1 MIQIDLPT
9 LVKRLNLFS
18 RQALEMAASECMS
31 QQAAEITVSH
41 VLIQM
46 LAMPRSDLRVITRQG
61 DIGMEELRQA
71 LTVENYTTARSADSY
86 PAFSPML
93 VEWLKEGWLL
103 ASAEMQHSELRG
115 GVLLLALLHSPL
127 RYIPPAAAQLLTG
140 INRDRLQQD
149 FVQWT
154 QESAES
160 VVPDADCKGAGALT
174 DVADSLLARY
184 AKNMTED
191 ARNDRLDPVL
201 CRDHEIDLMIDI
213 LCRRRKNNPV
223 VVGEAGVGKSAL
235 IEGLALRIVA
245 GQVPD
250 KLKNTDIMTLDLGA
264 LQAGASV
271 KGEFEKRF
279 KGLMAE
285 VISSPVPVILFID
298 EAHTLIGAG
307 NQQGGLDISNLLKP
321 ALARGELKTIAATT
335 WSEYKKYFE
344 KDAALSRRFQLVKVS
359 EPNAAEATIILR
371 GLSAVY
377 EQSHG
382 VLIDDDALQAAATL
396 SERYLSGRQL
406 PDKAIDV
413 LDTACARV
421 AINLSS
427 PPKQISALTT
437 LSHQQEAEI
446 RQLEREL
453 RIGLRTNTSRMTEV
467 LVQYDETLT
476 ALDELEAAWHQ
487 QQTLVQEIIALRQQL
502 LGMAE
507 DDAASLPHVDA
518 VEDTPPESEQDNTGA
533 KLADEAGSE
542 QPEETAETVSP
553 VQRLAQLTAELDALH
568 NDRLLVSPHVD
579 KKQIAA
585 VIAEWTGVPL
595 NRLSQNE
602 MSVITDLPVWLG
614 DTIKGQDLA
623 IASLHK
629 HLLTARA
636 DLRRPGRPLGA
647 FLLAGPSGVGKTETV
662 LQLAELLYGGRQYL
676 TTINM
681 SEFQEKH
688 TVSRLIG
695 SPPGYVGYGEGGVLT
710 EAIRQKPYSVVL
722 LDEVEKAHPD
732 VLNLFYQAFDKGEMA
747 DGEGRLIDCKNIVF
761 FLTSNL
767 GYQVIVEHAD
777 DPETM
782 QEVLYPVLADFFK
795 PALLA
800 RMEVV
805 PYQSLKTRALGVL
818 PADLN
823 LRDQVGPTFD
833 QVFTSADDNKLVVP
847 QFLTRYGLQSYFVK
861 QRDELVEL
869 TAMDSWVLNLTRS
882 VKYSDADRAEIQR
895 QLTEQ
900 YISDYTATWR
910 AGMDNLNI
918 RNFESIGQ
926 LTGALEQVISG
937 DLPLQRALTVLRDN
951 TQPGVFSEKLSA
963 KEREEALAEPDYQ
976 LLTRLGHE
984 FAPENSTLAV
994 QKDKESTMQAVYQ
1007 QLTELHRYLLAI
1019 QNAPV
1024 PGKSALKAVQLRLDQ
1039 NSSDPIFA
1047 TRQMAKTLPAPLN
1060 RWVGRLAD
1068 QAWHVVMVEAV
1079 HYMEVDWRD
1088 SVVKPFNEQLANN
1101 YPFNPRSAQDASLD
1115 AFERFFK
1122 PDGIL
1127 DTFYQQNLKL
1137 FIDNDLSL
1145 EDGDNSVIIRE
1156 DIIAQL
1162 KTAQKIRDIF
1172 FSKQNGLGT
1181 SFAVETVSLSGNKRR
1196 SVLNLDGQLVD
1207 YSQGRNYTA
1216 HLVWPNNMREGNE
1229 SKLTLVGANGGAP
1242 RSISFSGPWAQFR
1255 LFGAGQLTGVQDGNF
1270 TVRFSVDGGAMTY
1283 RVHIRCSSNCYRLT
1297 TPLRAQQRCG
1307 WPHLNSKTMSAG
1319 CNNFLIPPRYS
1330 RWKPGC
1336 R

>member
-1 MIQIDLPT
+1 MIQIDLTT
-9 LVKRLNLFS
+9 LVKRLNPFS
-18 RQALEMAASECMS
+18 KQALEMAASECMS
-31 QQAAEITVSH
+31 QQAAEINVAH

-46 LAMPRSDLRVITRQG
+46 LTIPRSDLRVIAEHADISG
-61 DIGMEELRQA
+61 DELRQT
-71 LTVENYTTARSADSY
+71 LTVENYTTSRSADSY

-93 VEWLKEGWLL
+93 VEWLKESWLL
-103 ASAEMQHSELRG
+103 ASAEMQQTELRG
-115 GVLLLALLHSPL
+115 GVLLLALLHTPL
-127 RYIPPAAAQLLTG
+127 RYVPPAAARLLTN
-140 INRDRLQQD
+140 INRDQLQQD
-149 FVQWT
+149 FAGWT
-154 QESAES
+154 KASAES
-160 VVPDADCKGAGALT
+160 VVLT
-174 DVADSLLARY
+174 DGQSGQHATVAGEETLLARY

-191 ARNDRLDPVL
+191 ARNGKLDPVL
-201 CRDHEIDLMIDI
+201 CRDNEIDLMIDI

-250 KLKNTDIMTLDLGA
+250 KLCDTNIMTLDLGA

-285 VISSPVPVILFID
+285 VIQSPKQVILFID

-382 VLIDDDALQAAATL
+382 VLIDDEALQAAATL

-437 LSHQQEAEI
+437 LSHQCEAEM
-446 RQLEREL
+446 RQLEREI
-453 RIGLRTNTSRMTEV
+453 RIGLRTDTSRLTDV
-467 LVQYDETLT
+467 IVQYDETLT
-476 ALDELEAAWHQ
+476 ALDELNAAWQ
-487 QQTLVQEIIALRQQL
+487 QQQALVQEIIAPRKGLLEEPEIPPAEENTSDAENSGDITPQDETETSGQEGETEPQL
-502 LGMAE
+502 SPAE
-507 DDAASLPHVDA
+507 
-518 VEDTPPESEQDNTGA
+518 
-533 KLADEAGSE
+533 
-542 QPEETAETVSP
+542 
-553 VQRLAQLTAELDALH
+553 RLSQLTAELDALH
-568 NDRLLVSPHVD
+568 DTQLLVSPHVD

-602 MSVITDLPVWLG
+602 ISVITDLPQWLG
-614 DTIKGQDLA
+614 DTIKGQNLA
-623 IASLHK
+623 IKHLHK

-767 GYQVIVEHAD
+767 GYQVIVEYAD
-777 DPETM
+777 NPEAM
-782 QEVLYPVLADFFK
+782 KEALYPVLSDFFK

-805 PYQSLKTRALGVL
+805 PYLPLSRDTLATIISGKLARLDNVLRSRFNAEVVIAPAVTDEIMQRVTRAENGARMLESVIDGEMLPPLSLLLLQKMAANAVITRISLGVTNGAFT
-818 PADLN
+818 ADIEEEMA
-823 LRDQVGPTFD
+823 V
-833 QVFTSADDNKLVVP
+833 SDDTP
-847 QFLTRYGLQSYFVK
+847 
-861 QRDELVEL
+861 
-869 TAMDSWVLNLTRS
+869 
-882 VKYSDADRAEIQR
+882 
-895 QLTEQ
+895 
-900 YISDYTATWR
+900 
-910 AGMDNLNI
+910 
-918 RNFESIGQ
+918 
-926 LTGALEQVISG
+926 
-937 DLPLQRALTVLRDN
+937 
-951 TQPGVFSEKLSA
+951 
-963 KEREEALAEPDYQ
+963 EP
-976 LLTRLGHE
+976 
-984 FAPENSTLAV
+984 
-994 QKDKESTMQAVYQ
+994 
-1007 QLTELHRYLLAI
+1007 
-1019 QNAPV
+1019 
-1024 PGKSALKAVQLRLDQ
+1024 
-1039 NSSDPIFA
+1039 
-1047 TRQMAKTLPAPLN
+1047 
-1060 RWVGRLAD
+1060 
-1068 QAWHVVMVEAV
+1068 
-1079 HYMEVDWRD
+1079 
-1088 SVVKPFNEQLANN
+1088 
-1101 YPFNPRSAQDASLD
+1101 
-1115 AFERFFK
+1115 
-1122 PDGIL
+1122 
-1127 DTFYQQNLKL
+1127 
-1137 FIDNDLSL
+1137 
-1145 EDGDNSVIIRE
+1145 
-1156 DIIAQL
+1156 
-1162 KTAQKIRDIF
+1162 
-1172 FSKQNGLGT
+1172 
-1181 SFAVETVSLSGNKRR
+1181 ETVEDAAL
-1196 SVLNLDGQLVD
+1196 
-1207 YSQGRNYTA
+1207 
-1216 HLVWPNNMREGNE
+1216 
-1229 SKLTLVGANGGAP
+1229 
-1242 RSISFSGPWAQFR
+1242 
-1255 LFGAGQLTGVQDGNF
+1255 
-1270 TVRFSVDGGAMTY
+1270 
-1283 RVHIRCSSNCYRLT
+1283 
-1297 TPLRAQQRCG
+1297 
-1307 WPHLNSKTMSAG
+1307 
-1319 CNNFLIPPRYS
+1319 
-1330 RWKPGC
+1330 
-1336 R
+1336 

>member
-1 MIQIDLPT
+1 MIQIDLPA

-41 VLIQM
+41 VLMQM
-46 LAMPRSDLRVITRQG
+46 LAMPRSDLRVITRQS

-71 LTVENYTTARSADSY
+71 LTVENYPTARSADSY

-93 VEWLKEGWLL
+93 VEWLKESWLL

-127 RYIPPAAAQLLTG
+127 RYIPPAAARLLTG
-140 INRDRLQQD
+140 INRDRLHQD
-149 FVQWT
+149 FAQWT
-154 QESAES
+154 RESAES
-160 VVPDADCKGAGALT
+160 VVPDAEGKGAGTLT
-174 DVADSLLARY
+174 DAADSLLARY
-184 AKNMTED
+184 AKNMTAD
-191 ARNDRLDPVL
+191 ARNGGLDPVL

-245 GQVPD
+245 DQVPD

-285 VISSPVPVILFID
+285 VISSPVPIILFID

-427 PPKQISALTT
+427 PPKRISALTT

-446 RQLEREL
+446 RQLKREL
-453 RIGLRTNTSRMTEV
+453 RIGLRTDTSRMTGV
-467 LVQYDETLT
+467 LEQYDETLT
-476 ALDELEAAWHQ
+476 ALDELEATWHQ
-487 QQTLVQEIIALRQQL
+487 QQALVREIIALRQQL
-502 LGMAE
+502 LGVAE
-507 DDAASLPHVDA
+507 DDAASLSDADA
-518 VEDTPPESEQDNTGA
+518 VEDTPSESEQDNIGVA
-533 KLADEAGSE
+533 PADEAGSA

-553 VQRLAQLTAELDALH
+553 VQRLAQLTAQLDALH
-568 NDRLLVSPHVD
+568 NDQLLISPHVD

-782 QEVLYPVLADFFK
+782 QEALYPVLADFFK

-805 PYQSLKTRALGVL
+805 PYLPLSKETLVTIIAGKLARLDNVLRSRFAAEVIIEPEVTDEIMSRITRAENGARMLESVIDGDML
-818 PADLN
+818 PPLS
-823 LRDQVGPTFD
+823 L
-833 QVFTSADDNKLVVP
+833 L
-847 QFLTRYGLQSYFVK
+847 LLQK
-861 QRDELVEL
+861 MAAN
-869 TAMDSWVLNLTRS
+869 TAIAR
-882 VKYSDADRAEIQR
+882 
-895 QLTEQ
+895 
-900 YISDYTATWR
+900 
-910 AGMDNLNI
+910 I
-918 RNFESIGQ
+918 R
-926 LTGALEQVISG
+926 
-937 DLPLQRALTVLRDN
+937 
-951 TQPGVFSEKLSA
+951 LSA
-963 KEREEALAEPDYQ
+963 TDGAFTADVEDVRDDESVTEDD
-976 LLTRLGHE
+976 
-984 FAPENSTLAV
+984 AV
-994 QKDKESTMQAVYQ
+994 
-1007 QLTELHRYLLAI
+1007 L
-1019 QNAPV
+1019 
-1024 PGKSALKAVQLRLDQ
+1024 
-1039 NSSDPIFA
+1039 
-1047 TRQMAKTLPAPLN
+1047 
-1060 RWVGRLAD
+1060 
-1068 QAWHVVMVEAV
+1068 
-1079 HYMEVDWRD
+1079 
-1088 SVVKPFNEQLANN
+1088 
-1101 YPFNPRSAQDASLD
+1101 
-1115 AFERFFK
+1115 
-1122 PDGIL
+1122 
-1127 DTFYQQNLKL
+1127 
-1137 FIDNDLSL
+1137 
-1145 EDGDNSVIIRE
+1145 
-1156 DIIAQL
+1156 
-1162 KTAQKIRDIF
+1162 
-1172 FSKQNGLGT
+1172 
-1181 SFAVETVSLSGNKRR
+1181 
-1196 SVLNLDGQLVD
+1196 
-1207 YSQGRNYTA
+1207 
-1216 HLVWPNNMREGNE
+1216 
-1229 SKLTLVGANGGAP
+1229 
-1242 RSISFSGPWAQFR
+1242 
-1255 LFGAGQLTGVQDGNF
+1255 
-1270 TVRFSVDGGAMTY
+1270 
-1283 RVHIRCSSNCYRLT
+1283 
-1297 TPLRAQQRCG
+1297 
-1307 WPHLNSKTMSAG
+1307 
-1319 CNNFLIPPRYS
+1319 
-1330 RWKPGC
+1330 
-1336 R
+1336 

>member
-1 MIQIDLPT
+1 MIQIDLTT
-9 LVKRLNLFS
+9 LVKRLNPFS
-18 RQALEMAASECMS
+18 KQALEMAASECMS
-31 QQAAEITVSH
+31 QQAAEINVAH

-46 LAMPRSDLRVITRQG
+46 LTIPRSDLRVIAEHADISG
-61 DIGMEELRQA
+61 DELRQT
-71 LTVENYTTARSADSY
+71 LTVENYTTSRSADSY

-93 VEWLKEGWLL
+93 VEWLKESWLL
-103 ASAEMQHSELRG
+103 ASAEMQQTELRG
-115 GVLLLALLHSPL
+115 GVLLLALLHTPL
-127 RYIPPAAAQLLTG
+127 RYVPPAAARLLTN
-140 INRDRLQQD
+140 INRDQLQQD
-149 FVQWT
+149 FAGWT
-154 QESAES
+154 KASAES
-160 VVPDADCKGAGALT
+160 VVLT
-174 DVADSLLARY
+174 DGQSGQHATVAGEETLLARY

-191 ARNDRLDPVL
+191 ARNGKLDPVL
-201 CRDHEIDLMIDI
+201 CRDNEIDLMIDI

-250 KLKNTDIMTLDLGA
+250 KLRDTNIMTLDLGA

-285 VISSPVPVILFID
+285 VIQSPKQVILFID

-359 EPNAAEATIILR
+359 EPNAAEAIIILR

-382 VLIDDDALQAAATL
+382 VLIDDEALQAAATL

-437 LSHQQEAEI
+437 LSHQCEAEM
-446 RQLEREL
+446 RQLEREI
-453 RIGLRTNTSRMTEV
+453 RIGLRTDTSRLTDV
-467 LVQYDETLT
+467 IAQYDETLT
-476 ALDELEAAWHQ
+476 ALDELNAAWQ
-487 QQTLVQEIIALRQQL
+487 QQQALVQEIIALRKGLLEEPKIPPAEENTSDAENSGDITPQDETETSGQEGETEPQL
-502 LGMAE
+502 SPAE
-507 DDAASLPHVDA
+507 
-518 VEDTPPESEQDNTGA
+518 
-533 KLADEAGSE
+533 
-542 QPEETAETVSP
+542 
-553 VQRLAQLTAELDALH
+553 RLSQLTAELDALH
-568 NDRLLVSPHVD
+568 DTQLLVSPHVD

-602 MSVITDLPVWLG
+602 MSVITDLPQWLG
-614 DTIKGQDLA
+614 DTIKGQNLA
-623 IASLHK
+623 IKHLHK

-767 GYQVIVEHAD
+767 GYQVIVEYAD
-777 DPETM
+777 NPEAM
-782 QEVLYPVLADFFK
+782 KEALYPVLSDFFK

-805 PYQSLKTRALGVL
+805 PYLPLSRDTLATIISGKLARLDNVLRSRFNAEVVIAPAVTDEIMQRVTRAENGARMLESVIDGEMLPPLSFLLLQKMAANAVITRISLGVTNGAFT
-818 PADLN
+818 ADIEEEMA
-823 LRDQVGPTFD
+823 V
-833 QVFTSADDNKLVVP
+833 SDDTP
-847 QFLTRYGLQSYFVK
+847 
-861 QRDELVEL
+861 
-869 TAMDSWVLNLTRS
+869 
-882 VKYSDADRAEIQR
+882 
-895 QLTEQ
+895 
-900 YISDYTATWR
+900 
-910 AGMDNLNI
+910 
-918 RNFESIGQ
+918 
-926 LTGALEQVISG
+926 
-937 DLPLQRALTVLRDN
+937 
-951 TQPGVFSEKLSA
+951 
-963 KEREEALAEPDYQ
+963 EP
-976 LLTRLGHE
+976 
-984 FAPENSTLAV
+984 
-994 QKDKESTMQAVYQ
+994 
-1007 QLTELHRYLLAI
+1007 
-1019 QNAPV
+1019 
-1024 PGKSALKAVQLRLDQ
+1024 
-1039 NSSDPIFA
+1039 
-1047 TRQMAKTLPAPLN
+1047 
-1060 RWVGRLAD
+1060 
-1068 QAWHVVMVEAV
+1068 
-1079 HYMEVDWRD
+1079 
-1088 SVVKPFNEQLANN
+1088 
-1101 YPFNPRSAQDASLD
+1101 
-1115 AFERFFK
+1115 
-1122 PDGIL
+1122 
-1127 DTFYQQNLKL
+1127 
-1137 FIDNDLSL
+1137 
-1145 EDGDNSVIIRE
+1145 
-1156 DIIAQL
+1156 
-1162 KTAQKIRDIF
+1162 
-1172 FSKQNGLGT
+1172 
-1181 SFAVETVSLSGNKRR
+1181 ETVEDAAL
-1196 SVLNLDGQLVD
+1196 
-1207 YSQGRNYTA
+1207 
-1216 HLVWPNNMREGNE
+1216 
-1229 SKLTLVGANGGAP
+1229 
-1242 RSISFSGPWAQFR
+1242 
-1255 LFGAGQLTGVQDGNF
+1255 
-1270 TVRFSVDGGAMTY
+1270 
-1283 RVHIRCSSNCYRLT
+1283 
-1297 TPLRAQQRCG
+1297 
-1307 WPHLNSKTMSAG
+1307 
-1319 CNNFLIPPRYS
+1319 
-1330 RWKPGC
+1330 
-1336 R
+1336 

>member
-1 MIQIDLPT
+1 MIQIDLTT
-9 LVKRLNLFS
+9 LVKRLNPFS
-18 RQALEMAASECMS
+18 KQALEMAASECMS
-31 QQAAEITVSH
+31 QQAAEINVAH

-46 LAMPRSDLRVITRQG
+46 LTIPRSDLRVIAEHADISG
-61 DIGMEELRQA
+61 DELRQT
-71 LTVENYTTARSADSY
+71 LTVENYTTSRSADSY

-93 VEWLKEGWLL
+93 VEWLKESWLL
-103 ASAEMQHSELRG
+103 ASAEMQQTELRG
-115 GVLLLALLHSPL
+115 GVLLLALLHTPL
-127 RYIPPAAAQLLTG
+127 RYVPPAAARLLTN
-140 INRDRLQQD
+140 INRDQLQQD
-149 FVQWT
+149 FAGWT
-154 QESAES
+154 KASAES
-160 VVPDADCKGAGALT
+160 VVLT
-174 DVADSLLARY
+174 DGQSGQHATVAGEETLLARY

-191 ARNDRLDPVL
+191 ARNGKLDPVL
-201 CRDHEIDLMIDI
+201 CRDNEIDLMIDI

-250 KLKNTDIMTLDLGA
+250 KLRDTNIMTLDLGA

-285 VISSPVPVILFID
+285 VIQSPKQVILFID

-359 EPNAAEATIILR
+359 EPNAAEAIIILR

-382 VLIDDDALQAAATL
+382 VLIDDEALQAATTL

-437 LSHQQEAEI
+437 LSHQCEAEM
-446 RQLEREL
+446 RQLEREI
-453 RIGLRTNTSRMTEV
+453 RIGLRTDTSRLTDV
-467 LVQYDETLT
+467 IAQYDETLT
-476 ALDELEAAWHQ
+476 ALDELNAAWQ
-487 QQTLVQEIIALRQQL
+487 QQQALVQEIIALRKGLLEEPKIPPAEENTSDAENSGDITPQDETETSGQEGETEPQL
-502 LGMAE
+502 SPAE
-507 DDAASLPHVDA
+507 
-518 VEDTPPESEQDNTGA
+518 
-533 KLADEAGSE
+533 
-542 QPEETAETVSP
+542 
-553 VQRLAQLTAELDALH
+553 RLSQLTAELDALH
-568 NDRLLVSPHVD
+568 DTQLLVSPHVD

-602 MSVITDLPVWLG
+602 MSVITDLPQWLG
-614 DTIKGQDLA
+614 DTIKGQNLA
-623 IASLHK
+623 IKHLHK

-767 GYQVIVEHAD
+767 GYQVIVEYAD
-777 DPETM
+777 NPEAM
-782 QEVLYPVLADFFK
+782 KEALYPVLSDFFK

-805 PYQSLKTRALGVL
+805 PYLPLSRDTLATIISGKLARLDNVLRSRFNAEVVIAPAVTDEIMQRVTRAENGARMLESVIDGEMLPPLSFLLLQKMAANAVITRISLGVTNGAFT
-818 PADLN
+818 ADIEEEMA
-823 LRDQVGPTFD
+823 V
-833 QVFTSADDNKLVVP
+833 SDDTP
-847 QFLTRYGLQSYFVK
+847 
-861 QRDELVEL
+861 
-869 TAMDSWVLNLTRS
+869 
-882 VKYSDADRAEIQR
+882 
-895 QLTEQ
+895 
-900 YISDYTATWR
+900 
-910 AGMDNLNI
+910 
-918 RNFESIGQ
+918 
-926 LTGALEQVISG
+926 
-937 DLPLQRALTVLRDN
+937 
-951 TQPGVFSEKLSA
+951 
-963 KEREEALAEPDYQ
+963 EP
-976 LLTRLGHE
+976 
-984 FAPENSTLAV
+984 
-994 QKDKESTMQAVYQ
+994 
-1007 QLTELHRYLLAI
+1007 
-1019 QNAPV
+1019 
-1024 PGKSALKAVQLRLDQ
+1024 
-1039 NSSDPIFA
+1039 
-1047 TRQMAKTLPAPLN
+1047 
-1060 RWVGRLAD
+1060 
-1068 QAWHVVMVEAV
+1068 
-1079 HYMEVDWRD
+1079 
-1088 SVVKPFNEQLANN
+1088 
-1101 YPFNPRSAQDASLD
+1101 
-1115 AFERFFK
+1115 
-1122 PDGIL
+1122 
-1127 DTFYQQNLKL
+1127 
-1137 FIDNDLSL
+1137 
-1145 EDGDNSVIIRE
+1145 
-1156 DIIAQL
+1156 
-1162 KTAQKIRDIF
+1162 
-1172 FSKQNGLGT
+1172 
-1181 SFAVETVSLSGNKRR
+1181 ETVEDAAL
-1196 SVLNLDGQLVD
+1196 
-1207 YSQGRNYTA
+1207 
-1216 HLVWPNNMREGNE
+1216 
-1229 SKLTLVGANGGAP
+1229 
-1242 RSISFSGPWAQFR
+1242 
-1255 LFGAGQLTGVQDGNF
+1255 
-1270 TVRFSVDGGAMTY
+1270 
-1283 RVHIRCSSNCYRLT
+1283 
-1297 TPLRAQQRCG
+1297 
-1307 WPHLNSKTMSAG
+1307 
-1319 CNNFLIPPRYS
+1319 
-1330 RWKPGC
+1330 
-1336 R
+1336 

>member
-1 MIQIDLPT
+1 MIQIDLAT
-9 LVKRLNLFS
+9 LVKRLNPFAK
-18 RQALEMAASECMS
+18 QALEVAASECMS
-31 QQAAEITVSH
+31 QQASEITVAH
-41 VLIQM
+41 VLLQM
-46 LAMPRSDLRVITRQG
+46 LAIPRNDVRVIAERTG
-61 DIGMEELRQA
+61 ISAEDLRQA
-71 LTVENYTTARSADSY
+71 LTVESYPGGRSADGY
-86 PAFSPML
+86 PSFSPML
-93 VEWLKEGWLL
+93 IEWLKESWLL
-103 ASAEMQHSELRG
+103 ASAQMQHSELRS
-115 GVLLLALLHSPL
+115 GVLLLTLLHSPL
-127 RYIPPAAAQLLTG
+127 RYIPPAAARLLTA
-140 INRDRLQQD
+140 INRDQLQQD
-149 FVQWT
+149 FAAWT
-154 QESAES
+154 KESAES
-160 VVPDADCKGAGALT
+160 VDLAGGQTPRAT
-174 DVADSLLARY
+174 ETSDTLLARY
-184 AKNMTED
+184 AKNMTAD
-191 ARNDRLDPVL
+191 ARNGKLDPVL

-453 RIGLRTNTSRMTEV
+453 RIGLRTDTSRMTEV

-487 QQTLVQEIIALRQQL
+487 QQTLVREIIALRQLL
-502 LGMAE
+502 LGVTE
-507 DDAASLPHVDA
+507 DTDA
-518 VEDTPPESEQDNTGA
+518 VVDTPPESEQDNTGTA
-533 KLADEAGSE
+533 PADDAGST

-553 VQRLAQLTAELDALH
+553 VQQLVQLTAELDGLH

-602 MSVITDLPVWLG
+602 MSVITDLTKWLG

-805 PYQSLKTRALGVL
+805 PYLPLSKETLATIIAGKLARLDNVLCSRFGAEVIIEPEVTDEIMSRVTRAENGARMLESVIDGDML
-818 PADLN
+818 PPLSLLLLQKMAANTAIARIRLSAAD
-823 LRDQVGPTFD
+823 GA
-833 QVFTSADDNKLVVP
+833 FTADVEDA
-847 QFLTRYGLQSYFVK
+847 QDDEFVTK
-861 QRDELVEL
+861 DE
-869 TAMDSWVLNLTRS
+869 
-882 VKYSDADRAEIQR
+882 
-895 QLTEQ
+895 
-900 YISDYTATWR
+900 
-910 AGMDNLNI
+910 
-918 RNFESIGQ
+918 
-926 LTGALEQVISG
+926 
-937 DLPLQRALTVLRDN
+937 TVL
-951 TQPGVFSEKLSA
+951 
-963 KEREEALAEPDYQ
+963 
-976 LLTRLGHE
+976 
-984 FAPENSTLAV
+984 
-994 QKDKESTMQAVYQ
+994 
-1007 QLTELHRYLLAI
+1007 
-1019 QNAPV
+1019 
-1024 PGKSALKAVQLRLDQ
+1024 
-1039 NSSDPIFA
+1039 
-1047 TRQMAKTLPAPLN
+1047 
-1060 RWVGRLAD
+1060 
-1068 QAWHVVMVEAV
+1068 
-1079 HYMEVDWRD
+1079 
-1088 SVVKPFNEQLANN
+1088 
-1101 YPFNPRSAQDASLD
+1101 
-1115 AFERFFK
+1115 
-1122 PDGIL
+1122 
-1127 DTFYQQNLKL
+1127 
-1137 FIDNDLSL
+1137 
-1145 EDGDNSVIIRE
+1145 
-1156 DIIAQL
+1156 
-1162 KTAQKIRDIF
+1162 
-1172 FSKQNGLGT
+1172 
-1181 SFAVETVSLSGNKRR
+1181 
-1196 SVLNLDGQLVD
+1196 
-1207 YSQGRNYTA
+1207 
-1216 HLVWPNNMREGNE
+1216 
-1229 SKLTLVGANGGAP
+1229 
-1242 RSISFSGPWAQFR
+1242 
-1255 LFGAGQLTGVQDGNF
+1255 
-1270 TVRFSVDGGAMTY
+1270 
-1283 RVHIRCSSNCYRLT
+1283 
-1297 TPLRAQQRCG
+1297 
-1307 WPHLNSKTMSAG
+1307 
-1319 CNNFLIPPRYS
+1319 
-1330 RWKPGC
+1330 
-1336 R
+1336 

>member
-1 MIQIDLPT
+1 MIQIDLAT
-9 LVKRLNLFS
+9 LVKRLNPFAK
-18 RQALEMAASECMS
+18 QALEMAASECMS

-46 LAMPRSDLRVITRQG
+46 LAIPRSDLRIIAENAEIQR
-61 DIGMEELRQA
+61 EALRQA
-71 LTVENYTTARSADSY
+71 LTVENYATSRSADSY

-93 VEWLKEGWLL
+93 VEWLKESWLL

-115 GVLLLALLHSPL
+115 GVMLLALLHAPL
-127 RYIPPAAAQLLTG
+127 RYVPPAAARLLTG

-149 FVQWT
+149 FTQWT
-154 QESAES
+154 LESAES
-160 VVPDADCKGAGALT
+160 VMQSTDSQPLNVAAEAG
-174 DVADSLLARY
+174 DSLLARY
-184 AKNMTED
+184 AKNMTAD
-191 ARNDRLDPVL
+191 ARNGRLDPVL

-235 IEGLALRIVA
+235 IEGLALRIAA

-250 KLKNTDIMTLDLGA
+250 KLKHTDIMTLDLGA

-344 KDAALSRRFQLVKVS
+344 KDAALSRRFQLVKVT
-359 EPNAAEATIILR
+359 EPDAAEATIILR

-382 VLIDDDALQAAATL
+382 VLIDDEALQAAATL

-427 PPKQISALTT
+427 PPKQLAALTT
-437 LSHQQEAEI
+437 ISQQCEAEI
-446 RQLEREL
+446 RQLEREI
-453 RIGLRTNTSRMTEV
+453 RIGLRTDITRMNEV
-467 LVQYDETLT
+467 LVQYDEVLT
-476 ALDELEAAWHQ
+476 ELQELEDAWHQ
-487 QQTLVQEIIALRQQL
+487 QQERVQEIIALRKVL
-502 LGMAE
+502 LGEAQDSDSKQTETDLSLLDENAVREPATLTIPPAE
-507 DDAASLPHVDA
+507 
-518 VEDTPPESEQDNTGA
+518 
-533 KLADEAGSE
+533 
-542 QPEETAETVSP
+542 
-553 VQRLAQLTAELDALH
+553 RLAQLTAELDVLH
-568 NDRLLVSPHVD
+568 NTQMLVSPHVD

-614 DTIKGQDLA
+614 DVIKGQDLA
-623 IASLHK
+623 IATLHK

-747 DGEGRLIDCKNIVF
+747 DGEGRIIDCKNIVF

-777 DPETM
+777 NAEMM
-782 QEVLYPVLADFFK
+782 QEELYPVLADFFK

-805 PYQSLKTRALGVL
+805 PFLPLSKETLATIITGKLARLDNVLRSRFSADVIISPDVINEIMNRVTRAENGARMLESVIDGDMLPPLSLLLLQKMAAGTAIARISLGVRDGAFT
-818 PADLN
+818 ADIE
-823 LRDQVGPTFD
+823 DAVT
-833 QVFTSADDNKLVVP
+833 AD
-847 QFLTRYGLQSYFVK
+847 
-861 QRDELVEL
+861 E
-869 TAMDSWVLNLTRS
+869 
-882 VKYSDADRAEIQR
+882 
-895 QLTEQ
+895 
-900 YISDYTATWR
+900 
-910 AGMDNLNI
+910 GML
-918 RNFESIGQ
+918 
-926 LTGALEQVISG
+926 
-937 DLPLQRALTVLRDN
+937 
-951 TQPGVFSEKLSA
+951 
-963 KEREEALAEPDYQ
+963 
-976 LLTRLGHE
+976 
-984 FAPENSTLAV
+984 
-994 QKDKESTMQAVYQ
+994 
-1007 QLTELHRYLLAI
+1007 
-1019 QNAPV
+1019 
-1024 PGKSALKAVQLRLDQ
+1024 
-1039 NSSDPIFA
+1039 
-1047 TRQMAKTLPAPLN
+1047 
-1060 RWVGRLAD
+1060 
-1068 QAWHVVMVEAV
+1068 
-1079 HYMEVDWRD
+1079 
-1088 SVVKPFNEQLANN
+1088 
-1101 YPFNPRSAQDASLD
+1101 
-1115 AFERFFK
+1115 
-1122 PDGIL
+1122 
-1127 DTFYQQNLKL
+1127 
-1137 FIDNDLSL
+1137 
-1145 EDGDNSVIIRE
+1145 
-1156 DIIAQL
+1156 
-1162 KTAQKIRDIF
+1162 
-1172 FSKQNGLGT
+1172 
-1181 SFAVETVSLSGNKRR
+1181 
-1196 SVLNLDGQLVD
+1196 
-1207 YSQGRNYTA
+1207 
-1216 HLVWPNNMREGNE
+1216 
-1229 SKLTLVGANGGAP
+1229 
-1242 RSISFSGPWAQFR
+1242 
-1255 LFGAGQLTGVQDGNF
+1255 
-1270 TVRFSVDGGAMTY
+1270 
-1283 RVHIRCSSNCYRLT
+1283 
-1297 TPLRAQQRCG
+1297 
-1307 WPHLNSKTMSAG
+1307 
-1319 CNNFLIPPRYS
+1319 
-1330 RWKPGC
+1330 
-1336 R
+1336 